1 MKLVL
6 VLLFIITVGCSQSQK
21 ITGKNIIKTTNFIKA
36 IKNTTQEGLKEKTI
50 IKAKDI
56 LDPSR
61 RGGFKWVKNKAPK
74 C

>member
-6 VLLFIITVGCSQSQK
+6 VLIFIMTVGCSQSQK
-21 ITGKNIIKTTNFIKA
+21 TAGKNIIKCT
-36 IKNTTQEGLKEKTI
+36 KNTTPKGLQEKTI

-61 RGGFKWVKNKAPK
+61 GGGFK
-74 C
+74 